1 MDVDD
6 NCKTKT
12 IEAIKAY
19 QERLGMPYPDGLIEL
34 GNKTERALN
43 GDSAA
48 AAEHKGAEGE
58 TRAKVAAASKAA
70 PTAKPTVAKAAT

>member
-1 MDVDD
+1 
-6 NCKTKT
+6 
-12 IEAIKAY
+12 
-19 QERLGMPYPDGLIEL
+19 MPYPDGLIEL

-58 TRAKVAAASKAA
+58 TRAKVAASSGAGPKAAASKAA
-70 PTAKPTVAKAAT
+70 AAAKPTGAKAAT